1 MNLSSLLL
9 INRPRILAMEV
20 SGSKKTLV
28 LGDGRI
34 TLIEMNCKWDCGL
47 LTSFGKS
54 EFFSVHFNPLDI
66 AMGPEKNA
74 QHAEL
79 LFFP

>member
-9 INRPRILAMEV
+9 TNTPRILAMEV
-20 SGSKKTLV
+20 IGSKKTLV

-34 TLIEMNCKWDCGL
+34 ILIEMNCKWDCGL

-54 EFFSVHFNPLDI
+54 EFFSVQFNPLDR